1 MRDPT
6 SVIGPRISDRT
17 SNLGT
22 EKAFE
27 VLKDV
32 KELLSRGIDVKN
44 FCIGQPDF
52 DTPENIKEA
61 GIKAIKEG
69 KTGYTESPGTL
80 DLRMAIADYVS
91 KTRNIDVD
99 PDSVVVTCGAKPLI
113 GFSILATT
121 DYGKGDEV
129 LYPNPGYPIYD
140 SQIVAHGAVPVPLNL
155 LEKNK
160 FIFSIEELEK
170 KVNEKSKLLILN
182 SPENPTGG
190 VLNRRELEQIADI
203 VKRYPNLWVFSD
215 EIYSRILYEGKFES
229 IASVEGMRERT
240 IIADGC
246 SKTYAMT
253 GWRIGFGV
261 NKKLAPHFSRWN
273 TNTDACAPHMN
284 QYAALEAFSGPQD
297 EAEKM
302 VRSYKERRNL
312 IVEGLNEILGI
323 RCLLPKGTFYVW
335 PNVTEACEL
344 VGAKDSEEFRRR
356 LLDDARVAVLSD
368 THFGSRIPREGEHLR
383 FSYVSS
389 REDINEGLRR
399 LRDYILKARR

>member
-6 SVIGPRISDRT
+6 SVNVPHLADRT
-17 SNLGT
+17 LNLGT

-61 GIKAIKEG
+61 GIKAIKDG
-69 KTGYTESPGTL
+69 KTGYTESPGIL
-80 DLRMAIADYVS
+80 DLRAAIAEYVS
-91 KTRNIDVD
+91 KTRNIDVN
-99 PDSVVVTCGAKPLI
+99 PDSVVVTCGEKPLI

-121 DYGKGDEV
+121 DYGEGDEV
-129 LYPNPGYPIYD
+129 LYPNPGYPIYE

-160 FIFSIEELEK
+160 FSFSIEELEK
-170 KVNEKSKLLILN
+170 KVNEKSRLLILN

-190 VLNRRELEQIADI
+190 VLKRRELEQIAD
-203 VKRYPNLWVFSD
+203 VVRRYPNLWVFSD
-215 EIYSRILYEGKFES
+215 EIYSRILYEGKFDS
-229 IASVEGMRERT
+229 IASIEGMPDRT

-261 NKKLAPHFSRWN
+261 SEKLAPHFSRWN

-284 QYAALEAFSGPQD
+284 QYAALEAFTGPQD
-297 EAEKM
+297 DVTRM
-302 VRSYKERRNL
+302 VRSYKERRDL
-312 IVEGLNEILGI
+312 IVGGLNKILGI
-323 RCLLPKGTFYVW
+323 TCLLPKGTFYVW

-344 VGAKDSEEFRRR
+344 VGAKDSEEFRKR
-356 LLDDARVAVLSD
+356 LLDEARVAVLSD
-368 THFGSRIPREGEHLR
+368 IHFGSRISGEGEHLR

-389 REDINEGLRR
+389 REDMNEGLRKVKN
-399 LRDYILKARR
+399 YIINAKR

>member
-6 SVIGPRISDRT
+6 KVGAPRISDT
-17 SNLGT
+17 TLNLGT

-61 GIKAIKEG
+61 AIRAIKDG
-69 KTGYTESPGTL
+69 KTGYTESPGIL
-80 DLRMAIADYVS
+80 ELRRAVADYVS

-99 PDSVVVTCGAKPLI
+99 PDFVVVTCGEKPLI

-129 LYPNPGYPIYD
+129 LYPNPGYPIYE
-140 SQIVAHGAVPVPLNL
+140 SQIVAHGAIPVPLNL
-155 LEKNK
+155 LENNK
-160 FIFSIEELEK
+160 FSFSIEDLEK
-170 KVNEKSKLLILN
+170 KVNDKSRLLILN

-190 VLNRRELEQIADI
+190 VLTRRELEQIADI
-203 VKRYPNLWVFSD
+203 VKRYPYLWVFSD
-215 EIYSRILYEGKFES
+215 EIYSRILYAGKFES
-229 IASVEGMRERT
+229 IASIEGMQERT
-240 IIADGC
+240 ILADGC

-261 NKKLAPHFSRWN
+261 NEKLASHFSRWN

-284 QYAALEAFSGPQD
+284 QYAALEAFTGPQN
-297 EAEKM
+297 EAESM
-302 VRSYKERRNL
+302 VRSYKERRDL
-312 IVEGLNEILGI
+312 IVDGLNKIPGI
-323 RCLLPKGTFYVW
+323 KCLLPKGTFYVW
-335 PNVTEACEL
+335 PNITDACEL
-344 VGAKDSEEFRRR
+344 IGAKDSEEFRKR
-356 LLDDARVAVLSD
+356 LLNEARVAVLSD
-368 THFGSRIPREGEHLR
+368 IHFGSRIPGEGEHLR

-389 REDINEGLRR
+389 QEDIKEGLRR
-399 LRDYILKARR
+399 VKDYILKAR